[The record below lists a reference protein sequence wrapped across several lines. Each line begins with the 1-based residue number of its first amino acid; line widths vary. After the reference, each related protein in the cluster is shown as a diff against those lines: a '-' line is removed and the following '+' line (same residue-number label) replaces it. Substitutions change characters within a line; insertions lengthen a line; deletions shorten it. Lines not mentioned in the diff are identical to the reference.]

1 MNAAK
6 SASETILIVDDEEHV
21 RNFLGRIL
29 GEAGYGI
36 FTANNG
42 REALDK
48 LTLDNISLV
57 LLDIQMPELDGF
69 ATLKL
74 IREQSEIPVI
84 MLTGISDVTTV
95 SNALSLG
102 ADDYVKKPFSTGEL
116 LARIG
121 AKLRRA
127 KS

>member
-1 MNAAK
+1 MKAEQ
-6 SASETILIVDDEEHV
+6 ASILVVDDEENM
-21 RNFLGRIL
+21 RKLLGRIL
-29 GEAGYGI
+29 GEAGYSVL
-36 FTANNG
+36 TAANG

-48 LTLDNISLV
+48 LAQSSINLV
-57 LLDIQMPELDGF
+57 LLDIRMPELDGF

-84 MLTGISDVTTV
+84 MLTGVGDVTTV

-102 ADDYVKKPFSTGEL
+102 ADDYVKKPFNAKEL
-116 LARIG
+116 LARIE